1 MARRSITSR
10 RRRPSDRQGV
20 FADSARRQ
28 YRETRREELRH
39 VFAQEGD
46 EKKEEKVQ
54 PGGVSPTL
62 KRRMGDDISDMF
74 DEAGKELYN
83 ETVESLKDVLREQ
96 FERTIPELDQ
106 SLRDEGGKRWQRSA
120 AEFYRPWINEM
131 VEVIITQGMNE
142 ASGALEDVAASY
154 ASEHAAGPES
164 EEADELLE
172 VPVEETE
179 EVEEIEGEEEPE
191 PVEGEEEDEEGS
203 SLELEELLAA
213 EFPRKKV
220 VRRKPRRR
228 EVRATPRRMG
238 PDRRYDDDVE
248 PSMAPLREVEDH
260 RRRTHKSPG
269 RQPWHQVEEENA
281 IEIDDRAPRRRGGAR
296 QRSYHPRKTAQGS
309 SVNIP
314 DIVWDEIEHYISDSW
329 RESVE
334 PYVTIDGNHVS
345 GDPEVIEHILD
356 ELGYISGQRCGNENY
371 SAYEN
376 VEVIDAINGVLQEA
390 GREPRMSGRDCE
402 GYDEDMPVGKQIGWF
417 DLDEGFVPL

>member
-10 RRRPSDRQGV
+10 RRRPSDRQGES
-20 FADSARRQ
+20 ADSARRQ

-39 VFAQEGD
+39 VFAQKDD

-62 KRRMGDDISDMF
+62 KRRMGDDISEMF

-106 SLRDEGGKRWQRSA
+106 ALRDEGGKRWQRSA

-154 ASEHAAGPES
+154 ASEQAVGPEGA
-164 EEADELLE
+164 EEEELLE

-179 EVEEIEGEEEPE
+179 EVEDFEEEEEPE
-191 PVEGEEEDEEGS
+191 AADEEEEFDEEEDEEGS

-213 EFPRKKV
+213 EFPRKKIF
-220 VRRKPRRR
+220 RRKPQRR
-228 EVRATPRRMG
+228 EVRAEARRG
-238 PDRRYDDDVE
+238 PDRRDDNI
-248 PSMAPLREVEDH
+248 
-260 RRRTHKSPG
+260 SPPKLSYADFIKKNPG
-269 RQPWHQVEEENA
+269 PFV
-281 IEIDDRAPRRRGGAR
+281 PRSASGAR
-296 QRSYHPRKTAQGS
+296 QRSYHPRKMAQGS
-309 SVNIP
+309 SLNIP
-314 DIVWDEIEHYISDSW
+314 DQIWGEIDHYISDGW
-329 RESVE
+329 REDIE
-334 PYVTIDGNHVS
+334 PYVTVDGNTVS
-345 GDPEVIEHILD
+345 GDPDIIAHILD

-376 VEVIDAINGVLQEA
+376 VEVIDAINAVLQEA
-390 GREPRMSGRDCE
+390 GREPRMTGRDCE
-402 GYDEDMPVGKQIGWF
+402 GYDEDMPVGEQTGWF
-417 DLDEGFVPL
+417 DLDEGYAPL